1 MSVVDQAGKDGLSS
15 DYTTALISGT
25 ETAGVYLAYTKEA
38 DSLPVSLTHV
48 GHGKPCLDANKRLE
62 GPKQPW
68 YPLENGREAEVCAAE
83 DTDPRYV

>member
-1 MSVVDQAGKDGLSS
+1 MSVVDQAAKDGLSS

-38 DSLPVSLTHV
+38 DSLPVSLTYV
-48 GHGKPCLDANKRLE
+48 GIGKPCRDANKRLTVD
-62 GPKQPW
+62 QPW

-83 DTDPRYV
+83 DTDSRYV

>member
-1 MSVVDQAGKDGLSS
+1 MSVVDQAAKDGLSS

-25 ETAGVYLAYTKEA
+25 ETAGVYLAYTKDA
-38 DSLPVSLTHV
+38 DSLPVSLTYV
-48 GHGKPCLDANKRLE
+48 GIGRPCLDANKRLTID
-62 GPKQPW
+62 QPW